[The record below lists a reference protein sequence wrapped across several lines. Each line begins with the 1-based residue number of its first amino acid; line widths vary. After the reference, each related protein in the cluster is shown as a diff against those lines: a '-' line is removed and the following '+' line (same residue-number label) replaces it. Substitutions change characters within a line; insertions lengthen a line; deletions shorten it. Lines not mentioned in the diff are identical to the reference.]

1 MRRILRT
8 LAIRDGIENMGKSIC
23 CAVPMARSAT
33 IIVMLA
39 EVWPVFPIDKAA

>member
-1 MRRILRT
+1 MLRILRA
-8 LAIRDGIENMGKSIC
+8 LAVRDGVADMGEPIC

-39 EVWPVFPIDKAA
+39 EVWPMFSIDKAA